1 MSASSPHASVMG
13 DPARLASCAAD
24 AERAAE
30 QRLFVAVEDIFLSQ
44 PGRLDDRTRAA
55 TLRLAEA
62 TIGATEQQIS
72 GDAARTLMAAGR
84 REAAAVLGSN
94 RSLAWPR
101 LLDAGLMRDT
111 DLIGALIAQARVD
124 LLDES
129 LAALRAPDAGPTL
142 VTMLIER
149 GDAAQRAAAS
159 DYLLADGKRRMGV
172 EGRQAI
178 LPAAAQ
184 ARIAWWVAAALREQ
198 LGAEGG
204 AVADAALCEAAQRRI
219 ARANEG
225 QMRDA
230 AARLVHALSPT
241 VAERG
246 ALMVRALESAR
257 TPLFAALLAEA
268 IGVDAEAALSL
279 VLDSTSD
286 RLWLALRAAA
296 LDRDAIARAGFLL
309 SEADRERD
317 VTMLIEVLDPLAALD
332 PTAAAAAIA
341 TLRLPGDFRAAVR
354 ALAARA
360 PAGRAGM

>member
-13 DPARLASCAAD
+13 DPARLASYAAD

-30 QRLFVAVEDIFLSQ
+30 QRLGIAVEDIFLSQ
-44 PGRLDDRTRAA
+44 PGRLDDRTRAT

-72 GDAARTLMAAGR
+72 GDAARALIAVGR

-111 DLIGALIAQARVD
+111 DVIRALIAQARVD

-142 VTMLIER
+142 VTMLIEH

-159 DYLLADGKRRMGV
+159 EYLLADGMRRVGA
-172 EGRQAI
+172 EGRHAV
-178 LPAAAQ
+178 LPAAVQ
-184 ARIAWWVAAALREQ
+184 ARIIWWVAAALRER
-198 LGAEGG
+198 LGAAGG
-204 AVADAALCEAAQRRI
+204 VAADAALCEAAQHRI
-219 ARANEG
+219 ARAG
-225 QMRDA
+225 AAQMSDVA
-230 AARLVHALSPT
+230 TRL
-241 VAERG
+241 
-246 ALMVRALESAR
+246 VRALAPTDANRGRLMIHALASAR

-268 IGVDAEAALSL
+268 IGVDAETALSL
-279 VLDSTSD
+279 VLDSASD
-286 RLWLALRAAA
+286 RLWLALRAAG
-296 LDRDAIARAGFLL
+296 LNRDAIARAGFLL

-317 VTMLIEVLDPLAALD
+317 LTMLIEVLDPLGALE
-332 PTAAAAAIA
+332 PAAAAEAIA
-341 TLRLPGDFRAAVR
+341 ALRLPGDFRAAAR
-354 ALAARA
+354 ALARS
-360 PAGRAGM
+360 GT

>member
-1 MSASSPHASVMG
+1 MG
-13 DPARLASCAAD
+13 DPARLASYAAD

-30 QRLFVAVEDIFLSQ
+30 QRLLVAVEDIFLSQ

-62 TIGATEQQIS
+62 TIGATEQHLCA
-72 GDAARTLMAAGR
+72 DAARALTAAGR

-129 LAALRAPDAGPTL
+129 LAAHRAPDAGPTL

-149 GDAAQRAAAS
+149 GNAAQRAAAS
-159 DYLLADGKRRMGV
+159 AYLLVDGMRRMGV
-172 EGRQAI
+172 DGRHAV
-178 LPAAAQ
+178 LPPAAQ
-184 ARIAWWVAAALREQ
+184 ARIVWWVAAALRER
-198 LGAEGG
+198 LGAQGG
-204 AVADAALCEAAQRRI
+204 AAADAALCEAAQQRI
-219 ARANEG
+219 ARATEE
-225 QMRDA
+225 QMSDV
-230 AARLVHALSPT
+230 AARLVRALSPS

-246 ALMVRALESAR
+246 HFMIRALESAR
-257 TPLFAALLAEA
+257 TPLFAALLAES
-268 IGVDAEAALSL
+268 IGIDAEAALTL

-286 RLWLALRAAA
+286 RLWLALRAAG

-317 VTMLIEVLDPLAALD
+317 LTMLIEVLDPLAALD
-332 PTAAAAAIA
+332 PEMAAAAIA
-341 TLRLPGDFRAAVR
+341 TLRLPGDFRAAVH

-360 PAGRAGM
+360 PAERSGA